1 MTAIHK
7 LFSTQTIS
15 IMKKLLIATS
25 FIFLALT
32 CNLAISTVSAQDFDW
47 HHYIDQRTDELFDQ
61 IVEWRRHFHANPEL
75 SNREFETA
83 RYIENFLED
92 LGLEVESGIAHT
104 GVVGVLRGARDTPV
118 VGLRADM
125 DALPIREEPLVPF
138 ASTVTAE
145 YMGEKVPVSH
155 ACGHDTHMAM
165 LMGAAKIL
173 TEKKE
178 QLQGTVKFIFQPAEE
193 GTPPGEEGGAEMMV
207 EEGVLRNPDVDVIF
221 GQHIWPRKPVGKI
234 GYRSGGL
241 KAASDRLNITVHGQQ
256 AHGSAPWNG
265 IDAITAAAQIIIGL
279 NTIVSRQTQLTKQAA
294 VITVGQ
300 IRGGVRSNVLAEK
313 VELIGTIRTLD
324 ANMQDK
330 IHVDIERTATKI
342 AESMGA
348 RAEVNISRGYPITYN
363 DPELTANMI
372 PSLERITGEGNLN
385 YIDAVTGAEDFAFY
399 QEKIPGLYYVV
410 GGMPPNMDPADAP
423 DLHTPEFFV
432 DENALKIGV
441 RALAALAVDYMNRN

>member
-1 MTAIHK
+1 
-7 LFSTQTIS
+7 
-15 IMKKLLIATS
+15 MKKFSMTTS
-25 FIFLALT
+25 IFIFLAHILIT
-32 CNLAISTVSAQDFDW
+32 NTVVAQDFDW
-47 HHYIDQRTDELFDQ
+47 HTYIEQRSQELNNQ
-61 IVEWRRHFHANPEL
+61 VIEWRRHFHANPEL

-83 RYIENFLED
+83 KYIERFLED

-125 DALPIREEPLVPF
+125 DALPIREKPLVPF

-145 YMGEKVPVSH
+145 YMGEEVPVSH

-173 TEKKE
+173 AEKRE
-178 QLQGTVKFIFQPAEE
+178 ELQGTVKFIFQPAEE
-193 GTPPGEEGGAEMMV
+193 GTPPGEDGGAEMMV
-207 EEGVLRNPDVDVIF
+207 EEGVLENPDVDVIF

-241 KAASDRLNITVHGQQ
+241 KAASDRLNITVHGRQ

-265 IDAITAAAQIIIGL
+265 IDAITAAAHIIIGL
-279 NTIVSRQTQLTKQAA
+279 NTIVSRQTELTKNAA

-300 IRGGVRSNVLAEK
+300 IRGGVRNNVLAEE

-324 ANMQDK
+324 AQMRQK
-330 IHVDIERTATKI
+330 IHADIERTATNI

-348 RAEVNISRGYPITYN
+348 RADVRITKGYPITYN

-372 PSLERITGEGNLN
+372 PTLEQITGEGNLK
-385 YIDAVTGAEDFAFY
+385 YIDAVTGAEDFAYY

-410 GGMPPNMDPADAP
+410 GGMPPHMDPVDAP
-423 DLHTPEFFV
+423 DLHTPEFYI
-432 DENALKIGV
+432 DENALIIGV
-441 RALAALAVDYMNRN
+441 RALAALAVNYMSQN